1 MRTLYSKV
9 WQKKKMAED
18 VKDRIIKGAAEL
30 FKRKGIKAVTM
41 DEIAVK
47 LSISKRTIYENFK
60 DKQSIINSCLDS
72 TFKNLEDE
80 MNDISKTSSNPV
92 EALFCMFEYVDIVVR
107 EYNKQFFEDLVGTV
121 TEDDYK
127 DKKYRHR
134 ALISAKVKSA
144 IDEGFFRNE
153 LGVDIITALLTQ
165 NFSPLIAELNELGL
179 HPSPLELKLRVNLI
193 LLKGIATQKGAKVIN
208 ELQEKASLKMSGN
221 ITTE

>member
-1 MRTLYSKV
+1 
-9 WQKKKMAED
+9 
-18 VKDRIIKGAAEL
+18 
-30 FKRKGIKAVTM
+30 M

-134 ALISAKVKSA
+134 ALISAKVKNA